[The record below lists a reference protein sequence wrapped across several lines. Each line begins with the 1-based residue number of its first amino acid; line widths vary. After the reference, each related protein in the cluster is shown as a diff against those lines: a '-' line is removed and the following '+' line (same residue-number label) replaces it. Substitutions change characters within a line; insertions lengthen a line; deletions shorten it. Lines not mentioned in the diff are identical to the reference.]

1 MRSLENVK
9 FCSSSRKAKILTTGI
24 HRVFRGLKVEPD
36 AEIGQKGAF
45 CKGLNL
51 SISTTEGK
59 YFLRFCPFTKA
70 DRILKHSDFVRISR
84 CGIKLHNRYSVVIFC
99 PGRFKR
105 TRLGVTV
112 SKKVGNAV
120 ERNRI
125 KRIFREYFRLNRH
138 KITGFRDIN
147 IIARKEAAGLT
158 SDQALLSLQ
167 KIFDKISVGHD

>member
-1 MRSLENVK
+1 M
-9 FCSSSRKAKILTTGI
+9 
-24 HRVFRGLKVEPD
+24 
-36 AEIGQKGAF
+36 
-45 CKGLNL
+45 
-51 SISTTEGK
+51 ISVTEGK
-59 YFLRFCPFTKA
+59 YFLRFFPFTKA
-70 DRILKHSDFVRISR
+70 DRILKHSDFLGISR
-84 CGIKLHNRYSVVIFC
+84 RGIKLQNRYFIVLFC

-138 KITGFRDIN
+138 KITGFWDIN
-147 IIARKEAAGLT
+147 IIAKKEAAGLT
-158 SDQALLSLQ
+158 SDLALLSLQ